1 LHFPQEL
8 DRDEFHEF
16 VSGIAPTLGMTVSD
30 FCESLIVD
38 IISTGKDKDS
48 KTEQEDHKLNKEKL
62 KQKVKKR
69 GEILSFLDDKGM
81 SHSFVLHD
89 L

>member
-1 LHFPQEL
+1 
-8 DRDEFHEF
+8 
-16 VSGIAPTLGMTVSD
+16 MTVSD
-30 FCESLIVD
+30 FCESLIVETS
-38 IISTGKDKDS
+38 IGKDKDS
-48 KTEQEDHKLNKEKL
+48 KTEQEDNKLNKEKL

-69 GEILSFLDDKGM
+69 GEILSFLNDKGM